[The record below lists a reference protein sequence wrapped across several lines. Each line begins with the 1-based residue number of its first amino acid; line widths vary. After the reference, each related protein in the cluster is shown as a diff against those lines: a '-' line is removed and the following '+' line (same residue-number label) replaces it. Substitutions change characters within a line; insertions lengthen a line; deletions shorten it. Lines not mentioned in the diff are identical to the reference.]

1 MMEEDVMLEGDVDVA
16 SAGARLGANED
27 GMVAQAYLQ
36 PITKHSAFNTIPAP
50 KINSALRAAGGVGG
64 GSVGDSR
71 GAGSAT
77 VAPGTDYI

>member
-1 MMEEDVMLEGDVDVA
+1 MLEGDVDVA

-36 PITKHSAFNTIPAP
+36 PITKHSAFNTSAFNTIPAP